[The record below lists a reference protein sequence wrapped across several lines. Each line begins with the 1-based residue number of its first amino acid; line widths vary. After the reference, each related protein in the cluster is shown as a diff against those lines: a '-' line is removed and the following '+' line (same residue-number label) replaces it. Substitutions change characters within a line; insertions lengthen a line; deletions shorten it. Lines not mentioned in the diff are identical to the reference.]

1 MRMDHSKETL
11 TIKMQVLPFKGGKL
25 VDGAPMAK
33 YPEYDPP
40 GGGRWIY
47 SGKKFG
53 FGGGVLTPPAQ
64 RSERPMY
71 AGPLGV
77 RPDVPPASL

>member
-1 MRMDHSKETL
+1 MQPQGSMRMDHSKETL

-47 SGKKFG
+47 SGVVKDWGTNRPTK
-53 FGGGVLTPPAQ
+53 AQ
-64 RSERPMY
+64 MLALSTRIPEWAVFP
-71 AGPLGV
+71 V
-77 RPDVPPASL
+77 